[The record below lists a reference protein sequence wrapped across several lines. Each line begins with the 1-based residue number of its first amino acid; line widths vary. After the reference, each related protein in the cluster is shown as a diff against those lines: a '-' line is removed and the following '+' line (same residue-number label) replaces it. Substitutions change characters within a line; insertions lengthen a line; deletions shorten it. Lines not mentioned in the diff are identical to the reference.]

1 MKTRLL
7 ISAALLLAGCAPHK
21 QSVNTGSQPVRPGPV
36 AAAAP
41 QFAPAAPVQS
51 AESQSAN
58 RIQECKKE
66 LAALKAFNVRSYE
79 KYQGEYDAISRETQ
93 KYIKYRE
100 ELGDDINYLVMPKYQ
115 FAIRN
120 VCFRIKS
127 DLSTSI
133 LSQIK

>member
-1 MKTRLL
+1 MKTCLF

-21 QSVNTGSQPVRPGPV
+21 QAANTASQPVRPAPV
-36 AAAAP
+36 APVTP
-41 QFAPAAPVQS
+41 QFAPSAPVQS
-51 AESQSAN
+51 AESLSAN
-58 RIQECKKE
+58 RVQECKKE
-66 LAALKAFNVRSYE
+66 LAALKAFNPRSFE
-79 KYQGEYDAISRETQ
+79 KYQAEYDTISRETQ

-120 VCFRIKS
+120 VCFRIKN

-133 LSQIK
+133 LSQIR